1 MSSLLYLNIMTIRFA
16 KNWKSIC
23 HSFMDSCRRHRTPL
37 SATNDLHTAQ
47 LAAELPISI
56 SYSCLFSPIG
66 IRQMQAQVDAMHVV
80 VMFHSLKTLS
90 LIKTQ
95 SIKNLRQT
103 CSTFAPE
110 GDTIFITVYN
120 KQICAPLQMKRLP
133 FSFRDN
139 YIEVF
144 LKRWSRH
151 LSMPLFTKFAKMWD
165 TRRNFFPVG
174 PPAKW
179 KIQAIKYIFVTQG
192 LRRLL
197 YSAIDYFRRCLQS

>member
-1 MSSLLYLNIMTIRFA
+1 MP
-16 KNWKSIC
+16 
-23 HSFMDSCRRHRTPL
+23 RTESL
-37 SATNDLHTAQ
+37 SAIVSWILVGDTELPYQRQMTYITAQ

-133 FSFRDN
+133 FSLRDN
-139 YIEVF
+139 YIAVF

-151 LSMPLFTKFAKMWD
+151 LSMPLFTKFAKM
-165 TRRNFFPVG
+165 
-174 PPAKW
+174 
-179 KIQAIKYIFVTQG
+179 
-192 LRRLL
+192 
-197 YSAIDYFRRCLQS
+197 